1 MSIWEKLGFGG
12 YRGFSREAE
21 QLLQQAVELAGSFG
35 CSQADTGHLLLAM
48 LQQEQGAAA
57 RFLNS
62 RHVSEQAVR
71 RQLAENR
78 RGPAQHLDRHAMA
91 PDLRRTMDYAL
102 IGAQNAHVSRAEPEH
117 LLCAMLEDDG
127 CTAGLLL
134 ASMGVPLT
142 EAVRECRQLSGQFV
156 FPAQPRVS
164 ASMPRAGRASDKY
177 CRDLTRRA
185 LDGELDPVF
194 CRDAEL
200 DRMVEILCRRQ
211 KNNPC
216 LVGEPGVGKTALA
229 EGLAQRIAKGQVPR
243 ALQGRRLLALDMAS
257 LVAGTKYRGDFEER
271 LKNCLAEATEQGN
284 IILFIDEL
292 HTIVGAGA
300 AEGAIDAANML
311 KPQLARGEI
320 RLIGATT
327 PEEFRATIGK
337 DSALERRFQPVT
349 VREPSPEQCYA
360 MLQGLRETYAE
371 FHRVEISDDVL
382 HTAIH
387 YADRYLHDRFLPDKA
402 IDLLDEACSRA
413 GGSIR
418 GRCCGDRLCPDRHSH
433 RENHRGPASKTSDA
447 GRCLEKTGGG
457 A

>member
-62 RHVSEQAVR
+62 RHISEQAVR

-229 EGLAQRIAKGQVPR
+229 EGSIQCGFCIPGFIMTAVEILDRGVYYTDDQLRKLLSGHLCRCTGYENIFKAVKKTM
-243 ALQGRRLLALDMAS
+243 LRRLGRLD
-257 LVAGTKYRGDFEER
+257 D
-271 LKNCLAEATEQGN
+271 
-284 IILFIDEL
+284 
-292 HTIVGAGA
+292 
-300 AEGAIDAANML
+300 
-311 KPQLARGEI
+311 P
-320 RLIGATT
+320 
-327 PEEFRATIGK
+327 
-337 DSALERRFQPVT
+337 
-349 VREPSPEQCYA
+349 
-360 MLQGLRETYAE
+360 
-371 FHRVEISDDVL
+371 
-382 HTAIH
+382 
-387 YADRYLHDRFLPDKA
+387 FL
-402 IDLLDEACSRA
+402 
-413 GGSIR
+413 
-418 GRCCGDRLCPDRHSH
+418 
-433 RENHRGPASKTSDA
+433 NT
-447 GRCLEKTGGG
+447 
-457 A
+457 